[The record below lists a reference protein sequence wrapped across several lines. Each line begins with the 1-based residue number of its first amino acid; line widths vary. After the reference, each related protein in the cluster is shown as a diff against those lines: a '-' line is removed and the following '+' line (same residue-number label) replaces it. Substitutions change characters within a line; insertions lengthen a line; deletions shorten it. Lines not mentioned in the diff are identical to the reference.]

1 MDPNLIKYLPGMMK
15 IGYQRIIYNMIKKK
29 AQLTELIKIL

>member
-15 IGYQRIIYNMIKKK
+15 IGYQRIIYNMIKKGP
-29 AQLTELIKIL
+29 AD